1 MYFDV
6 TKQFPEEKIV
16 ELYSHITVSR
26 PDINLYSVDDRDIN
40 DRFYKLPI
48 ENYLQE
54 CGVVPRPAQIP
65 VLNALNNPKYRFI
78 VCPLARRSGKSFI
91 AYEMGFLKALE
102 PNVNILIMSAD
113 YSLCG
118 IGWNHIVKLIA
129 KFGIETDKMN
139 AKDREIYLRN
149 GSMIKLGSVGKAGSC
164 VGRSYDLIIFDECA
178 LHSKGGDAFQV
189 ELLPTLDK
197 PLSKCL
203 FISTPRGKNYYY
215 EYFMRGFDKDKPEWA
230 SIHAT
235 VYANP
240 DMAPSIIAA
249 ARRDN
254 TKAYFEQEYM
264 ASFDTAV
271 GQIYTEFDDD
281 NIEDLSNMYFPFSE
295 FENLYGLD
303 FGFKDPD
310 AVVCFKRHIET
321 GKVYLV
327 AGFEEAGTT
336 TDVLANSIHQLLRE
350 QGQADMFYADSAA
363 AQSRQDLAVLYDV
376 ATMPAKKDVLAGINY
391 VASLIARKQLI
402 VDQSLTDIIW
412 AFKNYFWK
420 TDSEVPKPEH
430 NEASHYMD
438 AVRYA
443 LYSGRVE

>member
-6 TKQFPEEKIV
+6 TEKYEEERVK

-26 PDINLYSVDDRDIN
+26 SDINLYSVDDRNIN
-40 DRFYKLPI
+40 DRFYMLPV
-48 ENYLQE
+48 ENYLTE
-54 CGVVPRPAQIP
+54 CGVTPRPAQIP
-65 VLNALNNPKYRFI
+65 VLNALNDPKYRFI

-102 PNVNILIMSAD
+102 PNTNILIMSAD

-139 AKDREIYLRN
+139 AKDREIYMKN

-178 LHSKGGDAFQV
+178 LHPKGGDAFQV

-203 FISTPRGKNYYY
+203 FISTPRGKNWYY
-215 EYFMRGFDKDKPEWA
+215 EFFMRGFDEDKPEWV
-230 SIHAT
+230 SVHAT

-240 DMAPSIIAA
+240 DMAPQLIAT

-264 ASFDTAV
+264 ASFEVAV
-271 GQIYTEFDDD
+271 GQIYGEFDDD
-281 NIEDLSNMYFPFSE
+281 NIADLSRMDFPYAE
-295 FENLYGLD
+295 FETIYGLD

-310 AVVCFKRHIET
+310 AVVCFKRHMDT
-321 GKVYLV
+321 GLVYLV
-327 AGFEEAGTT
+327 AGFEESGTT
-336 TDVLANSIHQLLRE
+336 TDVLADNIHKLVHER
-350 QGQADMFYADSAA
+350 GDPDMFYADSAA
-363 AQSRQDLAVLYDV
+363 AQSRQDLAVLYDI

-391 VASLIARKQLI
+391 VGSLIAKKQLI
-402 VDQSLTDIIW
+402 VDESLTDIIW

-420 TDSEVPKPEH
+420 VDSDVAKPEH

-443 LYSGRVE
+443 LYSGRIE